1 MKCPA
6 LIRDPRIPLLA
17 ESRKPKAEPRPGFTI
32 TELLVSMAL
41 IMLIMGVMA
50 EAFTESLRT
59 FAAMKA
65 IGDMDQKMRAAIVIL
80 ARDLSDDHFGFSPTP
95 YLATANSGAPFRLS
109 NIPLNTAVTSTATT
123 GPTAGFFA
131 FNQSSGSASE
141 GNDADGNPSY
151 VNTTGLL
158 HFTVNRAKSW
168 DNNVNIH
175 HGRRENYFS
184 ANSTAL
190 TSLSRFSDS
199 QNYYSQV
206 AEVAYFL
213 RDSGDTTPNG
223 TKRYTLFRRQAA
235 VLTDSDA
242 TAQAATSANATN
254 FCDFS
259 WGPAGSPNANKFNKF
274 GDLTVVAN
282 RRLLPSGSY
291 STNAAGC
298 AGPIPIYAEENTS
311 FSGNDI
317 LLTDVLSFDIQVM
330 RSDGN
335 PYTFTDVSSYDTSTA
350 QSFNIKAIQI
360 IIRVWDIKT
369 QSARQITIVQ
379 DM

>member
-1 MKCPA
+1 MK
-6 LIRDPRIPLLA
+6 R
-17 ESRKPKAEPRPGFTI
+17 RPGFTI

-50 EAFTESLRT
+50 EAFTESLKT

-65 IGDMDQKMRAAIVIL
+65 VGDMDQKMRAAVVIL
-80 ARDLSDDHFGFSPTP
+80 ARDLSDDHFGQP
-95 YLATANSGAPFRLS
+95 YLAASTRLS
-109 NIPLNTAVTSTATT
+109 NVSTPITSPAASGTQP
-123 GPTAGFFA
+123 GCGFFA
-131 FNQSSGSASE
+131 IFQSTASVSE
-141 GNDADGNPSY
+141 GSDADGNPSF
-151 VNTTGLL
+151 VNNTGLL

-168 DNNVNIH
+168 DNNVNIRY
-175 HGRRENYFS
+175 GRRENYLSGFATS
-184 ANSTAL
+184 L
-190 TSLSRFSDS
+190 TSLSRFSDG

-213 RDSGDTTPNG
+213 RDSGDTTPG
-223 TKRYTLFRRQAA
+223 GAKRFTLFRRQAV

-259 WGPAGSPNANKFNKF
+259 WGPASSPNANKFNKF
-274 GDLTVVAN
+274 SDLAVAGN
-282 RRLLPSGSY
+282 RRLRPSGSY
-291 STNAAGC
+291 STNAPGC
-298 AGPIPIYAEENTS
+298 AGPIPIYAEENAT
-311 FSGNDI
+311 FTGNDI

-330 RSDGN
+330 RSDVT
-335 PYTFTDVSSYDTSTA
+335 PFTFQDVTSYDTSTA
-350 QSFNIKAIQI
+350 QTFNIKAIQI
-360 IIRVWDIKT
+360 IIRVWDLKT